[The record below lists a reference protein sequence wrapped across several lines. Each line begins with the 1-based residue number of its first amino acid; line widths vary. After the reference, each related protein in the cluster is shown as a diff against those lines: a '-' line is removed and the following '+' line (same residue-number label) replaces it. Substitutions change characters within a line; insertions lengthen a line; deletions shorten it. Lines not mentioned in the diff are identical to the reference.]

1 MDARHGT
8 AQKKNIERKNLELS
22 LSKFYFFIFCL
33 FSQRRW
39 AAKRAQ
45 LPLCAATC
53 RLSK

>member
-22 LSKFYFFIFCL
+22 LSKFYFL
-33 FSQRRW
+33 FFAYFR
-39 AAKRAQ
+39 KRHWMANPAQ